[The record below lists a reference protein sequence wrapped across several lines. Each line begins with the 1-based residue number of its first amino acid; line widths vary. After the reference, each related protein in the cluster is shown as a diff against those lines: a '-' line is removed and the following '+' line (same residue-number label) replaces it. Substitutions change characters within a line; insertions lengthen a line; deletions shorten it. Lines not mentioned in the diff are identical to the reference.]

1 MSLINIIVMDAAVFA
16 LIIAGIWLIARQI
29 DIVRGVRRR
38 LQGAGATNT
47 VSGPTSLFRS
57 QTVKNPFLAF
67 VQDLFLNDSKER
79 QGISQNLHQAGFD
92 QPSAPAVY
100 KSAQFLLAVGLPVL
114 VIILLQLSGKT
125 LTPMQLIMTIGIMCV
140 AGYLGPRYFVGNR
153 AGNRRTTLE
162 NEFPDALDLTVVCVE
177 AGLPLEA
184 AFIRVGGDTFESH
197 PRISQELRIITEEL
211 QAGRTRVEALRG
223 FANRTQVDAV
233 KSFVAL
239 LIQTDALGG
248 SIAQS
253 LRIYASEMRHHRMLK
268 AEEKAMRIPV
278 LLSVP
283 LVLCILP
290 VIMTAVMLP
299 AVIAV
304 MRDFTPAIGGR

>member
-1 MSLINIIVMDAAVFA
+1 MSLFEVIVLDAVVFA
-16 LIIAGIWLIARQI
+16 LIIVGVWLAGRQI
-29 DIVRGVRRR
+29 EMVRGVRRR
-38 LQGAGATNT
+38 LQGTSTTKT
-47 VSGPTSLFRS
+47 VSAPTSLFRS
-57 QTVKNPFLAF
+57 QTIKNPFLVF

-100 KSAQFLLAVGLPVL
+100 KTTQFILAVGLPILIVIALQISGKVL
-114 VIILLQLSGKT
+114 TQFQIIL
-125 LTPMQLIMTIGIMCV
+125 TIGIFCV
-140 AGYLGPRYFVGNR
+140 VGYLAPRTFVNNR
-153 AGNRRTTLE
+153 ATARRTTLE
-162 NEFPDALDLTVVCVE
+162 NQFPDALDLTVVCIE

-197 PRISQELRIITEEL
+197 QRISEELRTVTDEL

-223 FANRTQVDAV
+223 FANRTQVEAV

-248 SIAQS
+248 SIAMS
-253 LRIYASEMRHHRMLK
+253 LRTYATEMRSHRMLR

-278 LLSVP
+278 LLSIP
-283 LVLCILP
+283 LVLFILP
-290 VIMTAVMLP
+290 VIVTAVMLP
-299 AVIAV
+299 AAIAV
-304 MRDFTPAIGGR
+304 MRDFTPATK

>member
-1 MSLINIIVMDAAVFA
+1 MSLFEVIVLDAVVFA
-16 LIIAGIWLIARQI
+16 LIMGGIWFAGRQI
-29 DIVRGVRRR
+29 EMVQGVRRR
-38 LQGAGATNT
+38 LQGAGTTKTA
-47 VSGPTSLFRS
+47 SSSTSLFRS
-57 QTVKNPFLAF
+57 QTVKNPFLVF

-79 QGISQNLHQAGFD
+79 QGIRQSLHQAGFD

-100 KSAQFLLAVGLPVL
+100 KTTQFILAVGLPIL
-114 VIILLQLSGKT
+114 VIVGLQLSGT
-125 LTPMQLIMTIGIMCV
+125 VLTQFQIILTIGIFCV
-140 AGYLGPRYFVGNR
+140 VGYLAPRTFVNNR
-153 AGNRRTTLE
+153 ANARRTALE
-162 NEFPDALDLTVVCVE
+162 NQFPDALDLTVVCIE

-197 PRISQELRIITEEL
+197 KRISEELRTVTDEL

-223 FANRTQVDAV
+223 FANRTNVAAV

-253 LRIYASEMRHHRMLK
+253 LRTYASEMRSHRMLR

-283 LVLCILP
+283 LVLFILP
-290 VIMTAVMLP
+290 VIVTAVMLP
-299 AVIAV
+299 AAIAV
-304 MRDFTPAIGGR
+304 IRDFTPALKN